1 MIGWDS
7 TLIDSRPPTRHLS
20 ALAARPRRAGLHY
33 TESTPMQQGCTCSL
47 LRSAT
52 SLDLKNVASWIRSKR
67 ECELWAGGSV
77 AFPIDQNS
85 LPSEIGFGE
94 GNTFSLVIE
103 EELVAFGQLIRKNS
117 QRGHLARL
125 IVNPALRGKGY
136 GETLVRALLARARK
150 DSFERVTLNVD
161 IANGPALSLYAK
173 LGFADAQRPSNE
185 PAPPGNRFMETQIS
199 SQYS

>member
-1 MIGWDS
+1 
-7 TLIDSRPPTRHLS
+7 
-20 ALAARPRRAGLHY
+20 
-33 TESTPMQQGCTCSL
+33 MQQGCTCSL